1 MRQVQL
7 PGTHIT
13 TSMLGFGT
21 AAFGLRLDEHAR
33 RRLLETALDAGVT
46 HLDTAPPYGDGTA
59 EESVGRFLAG
69 KRDRLTVTAKLG
81 LLPPPGG
88 SARRL
93 LRSVGRRLPGISPAA
108 AVRADGAAA
117 RSGLEA
123 TLRKLQT
130 DHVDLLLLHEC
141 RPDDPALDDL
151 QAVAEEAVSRG
162 VARAV
167 GIATDRSSSA
177 ALLARG
183 GAFPAVVQAEGSL
196 VDGLR
201 DPAPGRATIL
211 HSVLASDLHRVVG
224 YLAAAEDRRRSWT
237 EASGVPAAAVAPLL
251 LRAAAD
257 GNATGPVLFASR
269 NPERIRVNA
278 TGAESAD
285 PAAVSALLE
294 LVAEVRAT

>member
-1 MRQVQL
+1 
-7 PGTHIT
+7 
-13 TSMLGFGT
+13 
-21 AAFGLRLDEHAR
+21 
-33 RRLLETALDAGVT
+33 
-46 HLDTAPPYGDGTA
+46 
-59 EESVGRFLAG
+59 
-69 KRDRLTVTAKLG
+69 
-81 LLPPPGG
+81 
-88 SARRL
+88 
-93 LRSVGRRLPGISPAA
+93 
-108 AVRADGAAA
+108 VRADAAAA
-117 RSGLEA
+117 RSGLES
-123 TLRKLQT
+123 TLRKLRT

-141 RPDDPALDDL
+141 RLDDPALDDL
-151 QAVAEEAVSRG
+151 RRLAEEAVSRG
-162 VARAV
+162 VARAA